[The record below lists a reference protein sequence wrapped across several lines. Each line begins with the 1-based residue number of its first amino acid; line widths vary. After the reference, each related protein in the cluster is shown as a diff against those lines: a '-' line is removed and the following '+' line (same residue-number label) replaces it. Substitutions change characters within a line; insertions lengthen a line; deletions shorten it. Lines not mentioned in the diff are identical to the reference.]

1 MTLLERWYFDKR
13 AVLCWGKRAKAWAD
27 ARTDSDETK
36 YTAVTKK
43 HAVVKY
49 ELVKGVL
56 TFAIH
61 VRVKE
66 SGEYIWKYRKY
77 SIVDTRNDNTPLI
90 DGDIVLVDPL
100 VVRPGRAG
108 KYGFKK

>member
-1 MTLLERWYFDKR
+1 MTLLERWYFSNR
-13 AVLCWGKRAKAWAD
+13 RILHWGKRAMTWAD

-36 YTAVTKK
+36 CTALTRK

-61 VRVKE
+61 VHVKE

-90 DGDIVLVDPL
+90 DGDIVLADPF